1 MAVPAEGKTAGSRK
15 KTRSEEIQNAGT
27 TAETG
32 ESDRMDYDYS
42 KIKTVE
48 KKFAGTFGSNA
59 GDSRGVRFFAAP
71 GRVNLIGEHIDY
83 CGGSVFPAAL
93 TLDTAAAVRK
103 NGTRSTV
110 RLAATTLEGVYE
122 IDLEDLDG
130 AKNLRWGNYQA
141 GVIRELVNAGL
152 EVGGFDMVF
161 HPTVPIG
168 SGLSSSASQEM
179 VTATAINAL
188 FGGSF
193 TPVELALAGQRAE
206 NSFCGVNCG
215 IMDQFVS
222 AMGRK
227 DNAILLNCAT
237 LEYEY
242 VPLDLGDNLLVLA
255 NTCKKHALGAS
266 KYNERR
272 REVTLGLAEMQAAE
286 KARGIEVPRENL
298 CDYSREELREY
309 APEIGDDTIRKRVL
323 HVVSENIRV
332 REAVD
337 VLRKGDLDA
346 FGKLLYE
353 ANRSIRYLYEAT
365 GEELDAMFD
374 AAISFEGTVGAR
386 MTGGGFG
393 GCTVNIVRKDSVEE
407 FERYVARKYTEATGN
422 TPEFYVCSIGDGAR
436 ELA

>member
-1 MAVPAEGKTAGSRK
+1 MDN
-15 KTRSEEIQNAGT
+15 EILKMQ
-27 TAETG
+27 
-32 ESDRMDYDYS
+32 
-42 KIKTVE
+42 TVE
-48 KKFAGTFGSNA
+48 KRFAGTFGKSK
-59 GDSRGVRFFAAP
+59 GDSRDLRFFAAP

-83 CGGSVFPAAL
+83 CGGYVFPAAL
-93 TLDTAAAVRK
+93 TLDTVAAVRK
-103 NGTRSTV
+103 NGTASTV
-110 RLAATTLEGVYE
+110 RLAATTLDGVYE
-122 IDLEDLDG
+122 FDLEDIDR
-130 AKNLRWGNYQA
+130 AKTLRWGNYQA
-141 GVIRELVNAGL
+141 GVVKELAEAGL
-152 EVGGFDMVF
+152 EIGGFDMVF

-168 SGLSSSASQEM
+168 SGLSSSASQET
-179 VTATAINAL
+179 VTGFAVNAL
-188 FGGSF
+188 FGGKF

-206 NSFCGVNCG
+206 NNFCGVNCG
-215 IMDQFVS
+215 IMDQFAS

-272 REVTLGLAEMQAAE
+272 REVTVGLEEMQA
-286 KARGIEVPRENL
+286 IERTHGVAVPRDNL
-298 CDYSREELREY
+298 CSYSREELKAY
-309 APEIGDDTIRKRVL
+309 APEIKDDTIRKRVL

-332 REAVD
+332 REAVE
-337 VLRKGDLDA
+337 VLKKGDLAA
-346 FGKLLYE
+346 FGRLLRE
-353 ANRSIRYLYEAT
+353 ANESIRYLYEAT

-407 FERYVARKYTEATGN
+407 FERHVARLYTEATGN
-422 TPEFYVCSIGDGAR
+422 TPEFYACSVGDGAR
-436 ELA
+436 ELT